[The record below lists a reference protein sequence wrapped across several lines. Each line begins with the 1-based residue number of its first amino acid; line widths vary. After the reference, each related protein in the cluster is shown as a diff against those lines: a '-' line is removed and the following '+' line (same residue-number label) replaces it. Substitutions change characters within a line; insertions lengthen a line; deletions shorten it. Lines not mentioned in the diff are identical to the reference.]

1 MQFQAISDRMCCLR
15 LKGRFQKITLINVH
29 APTEKTDI
37 EVKEEFYETLDKEY
51 GKIKK
56 YDLKIVLGDLNA
68 KIGQEELFRPTI
80 GKYSKHEV
88 TNNNGQILI
97 DFAREKDM
105 IIKSTY
111 FQKKEI
117 HKGTWIAPDGKT
129 VNQIDH
135 VLIERMEERSITDV
149 RSYRGPDLDTDHF
162 LVGVKMKQI
171 VPVAK
176 NRKNQERKNLKT
188 CIRLKNEEERKMYLE
203 MVNDWVAGERQDTED
218 IEDLW
223 LEVKNG
229 IKKASSQSTQE
240 TGKENK
246 NERWFDKE
254 CEEELE
260 KRTTLRLKVL
270 KNETE
275 ENLMAYK
282 EQRKICKRLLREKK
296 RKYKFKLL
304 DEIEENYKNKEIRS
318 MYQGLKQEKK
328 GYQSSSVFYKNEK
341 GELVGNEEK
350 ILELWQ
356 RYFDELL
363 NGEENGGMIEENLNK
378 EDIHGEEEEKAPS
391 LREVKEIIKK
401 LKNNKSPG
409 EDQITAE
416 LLKYGGEKLE
426 EKIQKL
432 LEQIWLQEQMPQDW
446 NEAILIPVHK
456 KGDKMK
462 CSNYRGIALLNVV
475 YKILASYIKD
485 QVIKKVEKE
494 IGEYQGGFRA
504 NRSVVDQIFT
514 LREIQAESFEY
525 KKDTF
530 VLFVDFKQA
539 YDRIKRQK
547 LYEALRELGMK
558 NKLIKMIKL
567 TLKDTD
573 NRVRIKGKLSKKFK
587 VKEGLRQG
595 DPLSPILFN
604 CALEYVVRKANLNRS
619 GLLYHKS
626 HQCLAFAD
634 DVAILTRSRTALH
647 KAMVNLEEE
656 AQKMG
661 LQINEDKTKLMTWTE
676 KEYDSLGELRV
687 NTNTGK
693 TYRFKEVETFTYLGT
708 EFYRKPDMTREIQS
722 RIMAGNRSIYA
733 FRNIMNRNSSR
744 GLKLR
749 VYKTIIRPIVIFAS
763 ETWTLGINTQKML
776 KIWERKV
783 LRKIYGGK
791 KTEDGWER
799 RTNNELAEL
808 YHEPN
813 IVAIVKG
820 QRLRWFGH
828 VMRMKEE
835 RVPKKILESGIGGKR
850 RQGRPRT
857 RWKEDVLK
865 DIAEANIANWRKKLK
880 NRKEWREAINQA
892 MGQLGLEC

>member
-1 MQFQAISDRMCCLR
+1 MALEKIQRRF
-15 LKGRFQKITLINVH
+15 LKFLLFLSFGHYPKRGYPH
-29 APTEKTDI
+29 
-37 EVKEEFYETLDKEY
+37 ETLLDMFNKEY

-68 KIGQEELFRPTI
+68 KIGQEKLFRPTI

-88 TNNNGQILI
+88 TNNNGQMLI

-111 FQKKEI
+111 LLPKKEI

-135 VLIERMEERSITDV
+135 VLIERMEERNITDV

-171 VPVAK
+171 VPFAK
-176 NRKNQERKNLKT
+176 HRKNQERKNLKT
-188 CIRLKNEEERKMYLE
+188 CVRLKNEEERKMYLE

-223 LEVKNG
+223 LEVKNE

-260 KRTTLRLKVL
+260 KKTTLRLKVL

-282 EQRKICKRLLREKK
+282 EQRKICKRLLREKR
-296 RKYKFKLL
+296 RKYKERLL

-328 GYQSSSVFYKNEK
+328 GYQSSPVFYKNEK
-341 GELVGNEEK
+341 GELVRNEEK

-356 RYFDELL
+356 RYFDKLL
-363 NGEENGGMIEENLNK
+363 NEEENEGMIEENLNN
-378 EDIHGEEEEKAPS
+378 EVIHGEEEEKAP
-391 LREVKEIIKK
+391 
-401 LKNNKSPG
+401 N
-409 EDQITAE
+409 QITAE

-432 LEQIWLQEQMPQDW
+432 LEQIWLQEHMPQDW

-504 NRSVVDQIFT
+504 NRSVVDQIFR
-514 LREIQAESFEY
+514 LH
-525 KKDTF
+525 
-530 VLFVDFKQA
+530 FKQA

-547 LYEALRELGMK
+547 LYEALRELGLE
-558 NKLIKMIKL
+558 NKPIKMIKL

-587 VKEGLRQG
+587 VKEGLR
-595 DPLSPILFN
+595 
-604 CALEYVVRKANLNRS
+604 KANLNRS
-619 GLLYHKS
+619 WLLYHKS

-676 KEYDSLGELRV
+676 KEYDSLREL
-687 NTNTGK
+687 K
-693 TYRFKEVETFTYLGT
+693 DK
-708 EFYRKPDMTREIQS
+708 
-722 RIMAGNRSIYA
+722 
-733 FRNIMNRNSSR
+733 
-744 GLKLR
+744 
-749 VYKTIIRPIVIFAS
+749 
-763 ETWTLGINTQKML
+763 
-776 KIWERKV
+776 
-783 LRKIYGGK
+783 
-791 KTEDGWER
+791 
-799 RTNNELAEL
+799 
-808 YHEPN
+808 
-813 IVAIVKG
+813 
-820 QRLRWFGH
+820 RWFGH
-828 VMRMKEE
+828 VMMMKEE

-857 RWKEDVLK
+857 RWKEGVLK
-865 DIAEANIANWRKKLK
+865 DIAEANIASWREKLK
-880 NRKEWREAINQA
+880 NRKEWREAMNQA
-892 MGQLGLEC
+892 MGQLRLEC

>member
-1 MQFQAISDRMCCLR
+1 
-15 LKGRFQKITLINVH
+15 
-29 APTEKTDI
+29 
-37 EVKEEFYETLDKEY
+37 
-51 GKIKK
+51 
-56 YDLKIVLGDLNA
+56 
-68 KIGQEELFRPTI
+68 
-80 GKYSKHEV
+80 
-88 TNNNGQILI
+88 
-97 DFAREKDM
+97 
-105 IIKSTY
+105 
-111 FQKKEI
+111 
-117 HKGTWIAPDGKT
+117 
-129 VNQIDH
+129 
-135 VLIERMEERSITDV
+135 MEERSITDV

-203 MVNDWVAGERQDTED
+203 MVNDWVTSERQDTED

-223 LEVKNG
+223 LNVKNG

-282 EQRKICKRLLREKK
+282 EQRKVCKRLLCEKK
-296 RKYKFKLL
+296 RKYKERLL
-304 DEIEENYKNKEIRS
+304 DEIKENYKNKEIRS
-318 MYQGLKQEKK
+318 MYRVLKQEKK

-341 GELVGNEEK
+341 GELVGNEDK

-363 NGEENGGMIEENLNK
+363 SGEENGGMIEENLNK

-391 LREVKEIIKK
+391 LREVKEIMKK

-475 YKILASYIKD
+475 YKILPSYIKD

-504 NRSVVDQIFT
+504 NRWTRYLHYVS
-514 LREIQAESFEY
+514 Y
-525 KKDTF
+525 KQK
-530 VLFVDFKQA
+530 VLNFKQA

-573 NRVRIKGKLSKKFK
+573 NRMVRTRYENEGRKSTQENFGKWYRRETSTRTTKNTVERRCTKGHSR
-587 VKEGLRQG
+587 G
-595 DPLSPILFN
+595 
-604 CALEYVVRKANLNRS
+604 EYCK
-619 GLLYHKS
+619 
-626 HQCLAFAD
+626 
-634 DVAILTRSRTALH
+634 
-647 KAMVNLEEE
+647 LEEE
-656 AQKMG
+656 
-661 LQINEDKTKLMTWTE
+661 T
-676 KEYDSLGELRV
+676 
-687 NTNTGK
+687 
-693 TYRFKEVETFTYLGT
+693 
-708 EFYRKPDMTREIQS
+708 
-722 RIMAGNRSIYA
+722 
-733 FRNIMNRNSSR
+733 
-744 GLKLR
+744 
-749 VYKTIIRPIVIFAS
+749 
-763 ETWTLGINTQKML
+763 
-776 KIWERKV
+776 
-783 LRKIYGGK
+783 
-791 KTEDGWER
+791 
-799 RTNNELAEL
+799 
-808 YHEPN
+808 
-813 IVAIVKG
+813 
-820 QRLRWFGH
+820 
-828 VMRMKEE
+828 
-835 RVPKKILESGIGGKR
+835 
-850 RQGRPRT
+850 
-857 RWKEDVLK
+857 
-865 DIAEANIANWRKKLK
+865 
-880 NRKEWREAINQA
+880 
-892 MGQLGLEC
+892 